1 MQLLIQLRGLRA
13 QGRQLFD
20 FILQLDAR
28 EMLPG
33 VEEQTSRHR
42 AARRHTP
49 PEILQT
55 RRSHGTDQPRIINSL
70 NCVIF
75 SHQQSCGAVRCS
87 SKRVSAV
94 ATLSITRIF
103 ALRDR
108 GLLAISGSPGWIT
121 FLVSMRNPSCESR
134 WKACFTTRSSSE

>member
-1 MQLLIQLRGLRA
+1 MLHLILE
-13 QGRQLFD
+13 
-20 FILQLDAR
+20 LDAR

-33 VEEQTSRHR
+33 VEEQ
-42 AARRHTP
+42 ARRHRTARRYAP

-55 RRSHGTDQPRIINSL
+55 RRRHGTHQPRIINPL
-70 NCVIF
+70 YCVIF
-75 SHQQSCGAVRCS
+75 GHQQTCGAVRLS

-121 FLVSMRNPSCESR
+121 FLLSMRNPSCERR